1 MSKICLASKTFNV
14 EDVLVVMEIKYGN
27 NTLLEQPFQMFYV
40 LKIYSDVM
48 IYRTHT
54 KLTKLKRIKVAVIDN
69 NYTEKKTLRTEI
81 GEMENIKKTWYNK
94 LSA

>member
-27 NTLLEQPFQMFYV
+27 NTLLEQPFQMLYV

-48 IYRTHT
+48 NGENKSFTGHT
-54 KLTKLKRIKVAVIDN
+54 KNLQNWND
-69 NYTEKKTLRTEI
+69 
-81 GEMENIKKTWYNK
+81 
-94 LSA
+94 